1 MTLWTQLMDAARRM
15 LREPREAAAELCDL
29 DVSRDVLLM
38 ALVAVM
44 AVSVIVTEPMLAM
57 ASSVFEAETLPP
69 LVRAIGSTLGGM
81 ALVWVVWKMGEMFGG
96 TGTFNCVLI
105 NFVVLEAVFVIGIAG
120 LLVLMALMPAAAG
133 LAGLGFVFYWLW
145 MFANALAEV
154 HKFPS
159 AWKAFG
165 IVVAAWVIVNYA
177 GVLLMGLVSGVAGG
191 PSNV

>member
-1 MTLWTQLMDAARRM
+1 MDAARRM
-15 LREPREAAAELCDL
+15 LREPREAAADLCAM
-29 DVSRDVLLM
+29 DVPRDVLLM

-57 ASSVFEAETLPP
+57 ASSVFETETLPP
-69 LVRAIGSTLGGM
+69 LLRATGSTLGGF

-96 TGTFNCVLI
+96 SGSFSHVLV
-105 NFVVLEAVFVIGIAG
+105 NFVVLETIFVIGIAG
-120 LLVLMALMPAAAG
+120 LLVLMALMPAVAG
-133 LAGLGFVFYWLW
+133 LAGLGFIFYWLW
-145 MFANALAEV
+145 MFTNALAEV

-165 IVVAAWVIVNYA
+165 IVLAAWVVVNYA
-177 GVLLMGLVSGVAGG
+177 GVLLMGLVSGLAGG

>member
-15 LREPREAAAELCDL
+15 LREPREAAADLCAL
-29 DVSRDVLLM
+29 DVPRDALLM

-44 AVSVIVTEPMLAM
+44 AVSVVVTEPMLAF
-57 ASSVFEAETLPP
+57 ASTAFGAETLPP
-69 LVRAIGSTLGGM
+69 LIRAVGSTLGGI
-81 ALVWVVWKMGEMFGG
+81 ALVWVVWKMGDMFGG
-96 TGTFNCVLI
+96 AGTFNHVLV
-105 NFVVLEAVFVIGIAG
+105 NFVVLEAMFVIGIAG

-133 LAGLGFVFYWLW
+133 LAGLGFIFFWLW

-177 GVLLMGLVSGVAGG
+177 GVLLMGLVSGVVGG